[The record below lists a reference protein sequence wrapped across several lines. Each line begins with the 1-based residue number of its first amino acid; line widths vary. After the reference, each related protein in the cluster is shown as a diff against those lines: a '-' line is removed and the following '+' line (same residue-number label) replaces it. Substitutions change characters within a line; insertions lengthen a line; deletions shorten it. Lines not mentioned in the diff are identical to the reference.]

1 MRGELRSLLSVS
13 SLYAKEP
20 VDCLRRRIICF
31 WGDGEKIASSPPRS
45 FKLAASCVSVAERER
60 EKKKHIKGSS
70 SDAQHSWFI
79 TVRVVDIIDNHC
91 LSCSTTGPKKPR
103 PSNKPSCFTFILIHS
118 VSSAPDIFHFWSIS
132 HPNSTSAAVCLAK
145 KSMFLIQFFFFS

>member
-60 EKKKHIKGSS
+60 EKKKYTSKDPPATRSTAGSLQCVWWILLTIIVCRAAQRAPKS
-70 SDAQHSWFI
+70 QGHQTSRLVLHLFLYIQCRQCLIYFTSDPSVTRILLQQLFVWQKKYVFD
-79 TVRVVDIIDNHC
+79 TV
-91 LSCSTTGPKKPR
+91 
-103 PSNKPSCFTFILIHS
+103 
-118 VSSAPDIFHFWSIS
+118 
-132 HPNSTSAAVCLAK
+132 
-145 KSMFLIQFFFFS
+145 FFS